1 MENAVVAC
9 GANDDNDDDARPHL
23 RSCEIL
29 TLNLE
34 FTVLERGK
42 MEFLK

>member
-9 GANDDNDDDARPHL
+9 GGANDDDDDDAHPHL

-29 TLNLE
+29 TINLE

-42 MEFLK
+42 MEF